1 MNYRTFLLIIL
12 FFILNA
18 CNQYDQKN
26 KEIKFTVDQKYKNT
40 GFTLVYND
48 ILKKNKKISKKLDN
62 RSLKIFHKSLKKNSF
77 VKITNPVNDKSII
90 AEVVSNNVKF
100 SEFYNSVITLRI
112 AENLSL
118 NLNEPY
124 INLLLISQNSTF
136 IAKKAKTFDEEKN
149 VAEKVPVDGIK
160 IDNLGSTTKEKKEI
174 KKSNFLYS
182 IKIADFYY
190 IDSAKNMISRI
201 KNETTIKNPSIKKLS
216 KTKYRV
222 LLGPFNDI
230 KKLEESFNEIKSL
243 NFENLEILKNV

>member
-1 MNYRTFLLIIL
+1 MNCKTFLLIIF

-18 CNQYDQKN
+18 CNQYDQKD
-26 KEIKFTVDQKYKNT
+26 KEIKFTVDQKYRNS

-48 ILKKNKKISKKLDN
+48 SLKKNKKISKKLDN
-62 RSLKIFHKSLKKNSF
+62 RSLKIFHKTLKKNSF
-77 VKITNPVNDKSII
+77 VKITNPLNEKTII

-112 AENLSL
+112 AEELSL
-118 NLNEPY
+118 NFKEPY
-124 INLLLISQNSTF
+124 INLDLISQNSTF
-136 IAKKAKTFDEEKN
+136 IAKKAKTFNEEKN
-149 VAEKVPVDGIK
+149 VAEKAPIDGIK
-160 IDNLGSTTKEKKEI
+160 IDNLGIIAKEKKEI

-230 KKLEESFNEIKSL
+230 KKLEKSFNEIKSL
-243 NFENLEILKNV
+243 NFENLEVLKDV